1 MSQKRSEPEMAPC
14 YHHSYLLLCSLWV
27 FCPSILAQTAEF
39 NLPLKAVNLGNWLV
53 TEGWMMPSRFDGLNG
68 QLLDGTQVQFKS
80 TKVGKF
86 LSAENGGGATLVA
99 NRDQASGWETFRLWR
114 ISDKKFNLRVFNKQ
128 FVGLQGQGT
137 TVVAV
142 SSNPSASETFDII
155 RKPDNPNRVRF
166 QASNGMFFQAKSLTE
181 VTADYT
187 GGSSWDD
194 NDPSI
199 FEMNIVGGLQ
209 GEYQITNGYGPSAAP
224 KLLRDHWNNYIT
236 EQDFEFMAANSLTA
250 VRIPVGWWIAY
261 DPAPPAP
268 FVGGSLNALDNA
280 FTWAGKH
287 GMKVIV
293 DLHAAPGSQNG
304 QFHSASRDG
313 FLEWGDSHIEETVK
327 VIDFLAARY
336 GNHPALVAIELMNE
350 PQAPG
355 VTYKDL
361 TKYYQLGYEAV
372 RSHTSNAYVIMSNRL
387 AADSQELLQF
397 VRGLSRVVIDLHYY
411 NLFDPMFQQWSLQ
424 QNIDYIYNERASDL
438 SNVTPANGSLSFVGE
453 WTSALAFDGATKE
466 DSGKF
471 AKAQQ
476 DVYGRA
482 TFGWAYWSYR
492 CKDDTWN
499 LKRMIQDGL
508 IKI

>member
-1 MSQKRSEPEMAPC
+1 MAHRH
-14 YHHSYLLLCSLWV
+14 HHSFVLLCSLCV
-27 FCPSILAQTAEF
+27 FLPSTLAQTAEF

-80 TKVGKF
+80 TKLRKF
-86 LSAENGGGATLVA
+86 LSAENGGGATIVA
-99 NRDQASGWETFRLWR
+99 NRDQASTWETFRVWR
-114 ISDKKFNLRVFNKQ
+114 ISDKKFNLRVFNEQ

-142 SSNPSASETFDII
+142 SGNPSTSETFDII
-155 RKPDNPNRVRF
+155 RNPNNPNQVRF
-166 QASNGMFFQAKSLTE
+166 QASNGMFLQVKSLTE
-181 VTADYT
+181 VTADYS

-194 NDPSI
+194 TDPSV
-199 FEMNIVGGLQ
+199 FEMNVVGGLQ
-209 GEYQITNGYGPSAAP
+209 GEYQITNGYGPSTAP

-236 EQDFEFMAANSLTA
+236 EQDFEFMVANGLTA

-261 DPAPPAP
+261 DPAPPMP

-280 FTWAGKH
+280 FTWAEKH

-304 QFHSASRDG
+304 AEHSASRDG
-313 FLEWGDSHIEETVK
+313 YLEWGDSYIQDTVK
-327 VIDFLAARY
+327 VIEFLAARY
-336 GNHPALVAIELMNE
+336 GSHPALVAIELMNE
-350 PQAPG
+350 PLAPG
-355 VTYKDL
+355 IKLEDL
-361 TKYYQLGYEAV
+361 IKYYRLGYEAV
-372 RSHTSNAYVIMSNRL
+372 RRHTPDAYVILSNRIGP
-387 AADSQELLQF
+387 ADPQELLEF
-397 VRGLSRVVIDLHYY
+397 AGGLSRVVIDVHYY
-411 NLFDPMFQQWSLQ
+411 NLFDPKFKQWNLQ
-424 QNIDYIYNERASDL
+424 QNIDYIYNDRASDL
-438 SNVTPANGSLSFVGE
+438 SKVTPANGPLSFVGE
-453 WTSALAFDGATKE
+453 WTSALDFDGATKE

-492 CKDDTWN
+492 CKYDTWN